1 MNGNSGD
8 NFTHCLFRMAATE
21 RAATERAATER
32 AAFRRAVSPLT
43 LFLAIEHE
51 LRQSIYAEWTLE
63 QEYLELDADG
73 PEALKSDFN
82 QPPTPT
88 PSGMSPHSYYVLAVE
103 EVWQRLASYEL
114 AIEHG
119 LPDANHAEW
128 ELTESDIEASAAS
141 DSHDTCA
148 DYTKSRSSECAGAS
162 KIARN
167 SPTRILNSVCD
178 DNEAALSTSHTP
190 RCCRVIYC
198 EFPGAELIR

>member
-1 MNGNSGD
+1 
-8 NFTHCLFRMAATE
+8 MAS
-21 RAATERAATER
+21 ATERAATER

-73 PEALKSDFN
+73 PDALESDFN

-88 PSGMSPHSYYVLAVE
+88 SGTSPRSYYVLAVE

-114 AIEHG
+114 AIA
-119 LPDANHAEW
+119 DANHAEW

-167 SPTRILNSVCD
+167 SPTHILNNVCD

-198 EFPGAELIR
+198 EYPGAELSR

>member
-1 MNGNSGD
+1 
-8 NFTHCLFRMAATE
+8 MAL
-21 RAATERAATER
+21 ATERAATER
-32 AAFRRAVSPLT
+32 AAFRRAFSPLT

-73 PEALKSDFN
+73 PDALESDFN

-88 PSGMSPHSYYVLAVE
+88 SGTSPHSRYVLAVE

-167 SPTRILNSVCD
+167 SPTRILNDVCD

-198 EFPGAELIR
+198 EYPGAELNR